1 MSIFKSP
8 SLEVGLR
15 RNYLGLTLPALLIY
29 MCGMLIPLII
39 GFYYSLTD
47 WNGFSPAFNFIG
59 FENYRNLFKDSRFLH
74 SLKFTSLFVILN
86 TIIQNILAL
95 LFAVIIDSG
104 IKGKNIY
111 KTILFVPGLLSPVL
125 VGFLWAKLLGTVY
138 PEILVGL
145 GFSGKLKL
153 LTNPDTVLY
162 GLLIINNWMWI
173 GYWMLIYLAAL
184 QGVPDELYEA
194 ASIEGAGPVASF
206 FRITVP
212 MIMPTITF
220 CIVAVTLGGFQVY
233 ELIVTATGGGPGHAS
248 ESFIMYIYNLAFAS
262 ERAAFASA
270 NSMIYIVFLLAVAF
284 VQLKILNKR
293 EL

>member
-1 MSIFKSP
+1 MFSQP
-8 SLEVGLR
+8 RLEDRLR
-15 RNYLGLTLPALLIY
+15 RNYLGLTAPALAVYLL
-29 MCGMLIPLII
+29 GMLVPLII

-47 WNGFSPAFNFIG
+47 WNGFSPQFSFIG
-59 FENYRNLFKDSRFLH
+59 FENYTKIFRDSRFLN
-74 SLKFTSLFVILN
+74 SLKFTSLFVIFN
-86 TIIQNILAL
+86 TIIQNALAL
-95 LFAVIIDSG
+95 LFAVILDSG

-125 VGFLWAKLLGTVY
+125 VGFLWSRLLGSVY
-138 PEILVGL
+138 PEILVSL
-145 GFSGKLKL
+145 GFSGSIKL
-153 LTNPDTVLY
+153 LTNPDTVII

-184 QGVPDELYEA
+184 QAVPAELYES
-194 ASIEGAGPVASF
+194 ASIEGAGAAGQF

-270 NSMIYIVFLLAVAF
+270 NSMIYVVFLLIVAF
-284 VQLKILNKR
+284 VQLKLLNRR
-293 EL
+293 ES